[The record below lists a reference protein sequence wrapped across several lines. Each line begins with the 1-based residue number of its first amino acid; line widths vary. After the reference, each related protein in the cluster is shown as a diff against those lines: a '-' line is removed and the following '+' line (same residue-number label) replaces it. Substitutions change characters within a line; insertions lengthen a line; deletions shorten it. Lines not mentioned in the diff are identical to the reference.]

1 MLVTQTLRAKVTL
14 IGIGILLTALGMS
27 SCGGGSSSTS
37 QVPPAKNS
45 VPSLIS
51 FSPFNATAGG
61 AGFSLTLTGS
71 GFAPNATVTWDGNAL
86 ATTFVSSN
94 QLTAQVTG
102 GDIAAPGIAQI
113 TVSNPTPG
121 GGVSNVFRFGV
132 NPASPP
138 ANFLYVGNGAGT
150 VDNTISGYSI
160 DPNSGALT
168 ALAGSP
174 FTASPYETIT
184 GPMGM
189 DRLDKFLYVVN
200 IPQTP
205 PFSAPSCTS
214 CTSFAGFA
222 PNSAGDLV
230 PLAGSPLFP
239 LVPNSFVG
247 DPTGNILY
255 DSGGSGASQSTDIVT
270 MLIDADSGAL
280 TPIADSPGFGVF
292 TAMAL
297 NPAGTFLYGAGNPY
311 ISSSPGGIW
320 VGSINPQAGNVILVS
335 KPSTQGQLFSMALA
349 VHPSGK
355 FLFAVGTIGRLPT
368 VLSYAID
375 PTTGTLTLLNSLEN
389 GSWEILSDVVVH
401 PSGQF
406 LYVTSEGS
414 GNFIGPAFILGFSI
428 DGNGNLTPIP
438 GSPFSAPGSYPLSLA
453 TDPAGKF
460 LYVSCGVVAGFTVD
474 ANSGALTP
482 MAGSPFPSGNG
493 SGVIVIAP

>member
-14 IGIGILLTALGMS
+14 VGIGILLVMGMS

-51 FSPFNATAGG
+51 FSPFNATAGA

-86 ATTFVSSN
+86 ATTFVNGN
-94 QLTAQVTG
+94 QLTAQVTA

-138 ANFLYVGNGAGT
+138 ANFLYAANVSGNLGT
-150 VDNTISGYSI
+150 PNTISGYSI

-174 FTASPYETIT
+174 FTPSPYPSATNP

-189 DRLDKFLYVVN
+189 DRLGKFLYVAN
-200 IPQTP
+200 APAPNT
-205 PFSAPSCTS
+205 SPSCQS
-214 CTSFAGFA
+214 CTTFEGFT
-222 PNSAGDLV
+222 PNSSGDLV
-230 PLAGSPLFP
+230 PLAGSPLFTV
-239 LVPNSFVG
+239 VPNAFVG
-247 DPTGNILY
+247 DPTANILY
-255 DSGGSGASQSTDIVT
+255 DSGGPGASQGSDIVT
-270 MLIDADSGAL
+270 MAIDANTGAL
-280 TPIADSPGFGVF
+280 APIADSPGFGVF
-292 TAMAL
+292 IAIAL
-297 NPAGTFLYGAGNPY
+297 NPAGTFLYGAGNPF

-320 VGSINPQAGNVILVS
+320 TGSVNLQTGTVTVVATPT
-335 KPSTQGQLFSMALA
+335 TQGGLGAQALA

-355 FLFAVGTIGRLPT
+355 FLFAVGGATLFA
-368 VLSYAID
+368 YAID
-375 PTTGTLTLLNSLEN
+375 PTTGELMLLNSISYSSIIGETLTD
-389 GSWEILSDVVVH
+389 IVVH

-406 LYVTSEGS
+406 LYTNLSVFNEL
-414 GNFIGPAFILGFSI
+414 LGFLI
-428 DGNGNLTPIP
+428 DGNGNLTPLP
-438 GSPFSAPGSYPLSLA
+438 GSPFGTVAAPWVPGHGSGRQISLRDRQRLSRRPCRRVYSGRQQRR
-453 TDPAGKF
+453 T
-460 LYVSCGVVAGFTVD
+460 D
-474 ANSGALTP
+474 ANGRFSVSRRRWA
-482 MAGSPFPSGNG
+482 
-493 SGVIVIAP
+493 